1 MGKLTIDTGLLEF
14 VGSCICG
21 DDSFAYINHLG
32 AIPKWFFCIV
42 LKNYNMGGKRMKNI
56 IKPSILPGFMELLP
70 ADQILFNRI
79 LNIIRRNYENSG
91 FIPMDTPIIE
101 KTEILLAKGSEETDK
116 QIYRF
121 TKGSSDLSLRFD
133 LTVPFARYAAQH
145 MPELT
150 FPFRRYQIGKVF
162 RGERNQKGRYREF
175 YQCDIDIIT
184 NGELSII
191 NDSEIPSIMYSIFKE
206 IGLNAFKIR
215 INNRKILNGLFNS
228 LNISDSADV
237 LRTIDKL
244 EKIGVDS
251 VREELE
257 SKGLDKATVERII
270 DFISIDGTN
279 QEILDSLG
287 ELVIDNEEFQKGLK
301 ELSEV
306 VYYMECFGV
315 PENNYKIDLKI
326 ARGLDYYTGTVYET
340 ILDDYP
346 NIGSICSGGRY
357 DDLAGYY
364 TKQKLQ
370 GVGMSIGLTRLFYQL
385 TEIGLLKQNSSSS
398 LTKILVIPM
407 DDNNNYAISV
417 VNRLRKKGINSEVY
431 LEESKFSK
439 KLSYANK
446 LGIEYAIIIG
456 EEEINSELFTLKN
469 MYTGEQYKLNIDD
482 IIDKFKV

>member
-1 MGKLTIDTGLLEF
+1 
-14 VGSCICG
+14 
-21 DDSFAYINHLG
+21 
-32 AIPKWFFCIV
+32 
-42 LKNYNMGGKRMKNI
+42 MKI
-56 IKPSILPGFMELLP
+56 ITKPSILPGFMELLP
-70 ADQILFNRI
+70 TDQIAFNRI
-79 LNIIRRNYENSG
+79 LDIIRKNYENSG

-191 NDSEIPSIMYSIFKE
+191 NDAEIPSTMYSIFKE

-257 SKGLDKATVERII
+257 SKGLNNTTVERII

-287 ELVIDNEEFQKGLK
+287 KLDIDNEEFQKGLK

-315 PENNYKIDLKI
+315 PESNYKIDLKI

-385 TEIGLLKQNSSSS
+385 TEVGLLKQNSASS

-407 DDNNNYAISV
+407 DDSNNYAISV
-417 VNRLRKKGINSEVY
+417 VKKLRKKGINSEVY
-431 LEESKFSK
+431 VEENKFSK

-446 LGIEYAIIIG
+446 LGIEYVIIIG
-456 EEEINSELFTLKN
+456 EEEINSELLTLKN
-469 MYTGEQYKLNIDD
+469 MYTGEQCKVSIDD
-482 IIDKFKV
+482 IIDKFKVNI